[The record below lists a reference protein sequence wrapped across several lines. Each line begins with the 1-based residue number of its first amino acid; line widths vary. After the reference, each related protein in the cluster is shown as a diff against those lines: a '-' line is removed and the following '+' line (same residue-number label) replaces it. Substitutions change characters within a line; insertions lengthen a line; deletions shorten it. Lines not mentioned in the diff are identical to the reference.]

1 MQLRESTIDW
11 AYESMNST
19 SFLGTRFLVTGYEI
33 KLNMADETKVRLL
46 ESKIAVARRELNK
59 LRSDMHSIKKMF
71 VHKFKEVKEM
81 VETGEVPFT
90 FFRNTSIA
98 GTWSNSQCII
108 KGSIV
113 RSLIEFNPCKVCVNW
128 KNHKN
133 NSYWDNKVC
142 SLFYKSLIRYSL
154 SVIETTVGMY
164 LLYPDPPEIELGGRV
179 LLINLLSN
187 IIIIIRIRIS
197 WAELNIT
204 SYWFFHCFINFY

>member
-1 MQLRESTIDW
+1 
-11 AYESMNST
+11 MNST

-98 GTWSNSQCII
+98 GT
-108 KGSIV
+108 
-113 RSLIEFNPCKVCVNW
+113 
-128 KNHKN
+128 
-133 NSYWDNKVC
+133 
-142 SLFYKSLIRYSL
+142 
-154 SVIETTVGMY
+154 
-164 LLYPDPPEIELGGRV
+164 
-179 LLINLLSN
+179 
-187 IIIIIRIRIS
+187 
-197 WAELNIT
+197 
-204 SYWFFHCFINFY
+204 